1 MLNLIKKDF
10 LIAKKVWIFVL
21 LGVIVVPL
29 FLTFVGSDVRIP
41 SGLALSI
48 TSILLAMI
56 LFSSLDEEEEK
67 YPKASALMS
76 TIGYSRTVQ
85 ILKRY
90 VLMLLFYL
98 YCALIYFIESGFM
111 QGLGELT
118 LSQLIFSLFSF
129 VLISS
134 IYLALTTALGVRA
147 GRYVVM
153 FVVLLISLGP
163 VIISKLNIQ
172 LRLSDL
178 RVLLNESSLL
188 FALAVLSF
196 ILYLLSLKISLR
208 AYKKKEL

>member
-118 LSQLIFSLFSF
+118 LSQLIFSFFSF

>member
-1 MLNLIKKDF
+1 MFNLIKKDF
-10 LIAKKVWIFVL
+10 LIAKKVWI
-21 LGVIVVPL
+21 GVFAGMIVVPL

-41 SGLALSI
+41 AGLALSI
-48 TSILLAMI
+48 TSILMAMI

-67 YPKASALMS
+67 YPKASALMT

-85 ILKRY
+85 ILKKY
-90 VLMLLFYL
+90 VFALLFFL
-98 YCALIYFIESGFM
+98 YCALIYFIESGFVR
-111 QGLGELT
+111 GLGELT

-134 IYLALTTALGVRA
+134 LYLALTTAFGVRA

-163 VIISKLNIQ
+163 VITSKLNIQ
-172 LRLSDL
+172 IRLAYFRD
-178 RVLLNESSLL
+178 LNESVLIFGLS
-188 FALAVLSF
+188 VLSL
-196 ILYLLSLKISLR
+196 ILYLASLKISLR

>member
-90 VLMLLFYL
+90 VLKLLFYL

-134 IYLALTTALGVRA
+134 LYLALTTALGVRA

>member
-98 YCALIYFIESGFM
+98 YSALIYFIESGFM

>member
-134 IYLALTTALGVRA
+134 LYLALTTALGVRA